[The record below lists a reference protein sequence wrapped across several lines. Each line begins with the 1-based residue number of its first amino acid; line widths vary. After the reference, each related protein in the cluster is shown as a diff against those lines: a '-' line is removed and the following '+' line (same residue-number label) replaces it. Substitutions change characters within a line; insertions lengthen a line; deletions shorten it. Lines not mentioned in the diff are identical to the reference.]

1 MLASPPASASSRV
14 DVIPGMASERR
25 RAKLEEW
32 RQLEERL
39 EQGAD
44 RERKERDVTLSKA
57 RQIES

>member
-1 MLASPPASASSRV
+1 
-14 DVIPGMASERR
+14 MANERR